1 MCCRTVSSI
10 FGLHPLRTSTTP
22 LFCGDNLQ
30 CLQIV
35 PNVPGRAKPSPTE
48 CQRIL
53 WPIINAYALNGSS
66 QHYHYPLDL
75 GFQIEEKKTTVVLLA
90 FWTSYILPM
99 SMFSGGKDGKQGKA
113 DGLINT

>member
-66 QHYHYPLDL
+66 YHYPLDL